1 MECSAVRFTR
11 HAFERLF
18 ERAIPPD
25 AVLRIVE
32 EGEAIASYP
41 EDLPFPSVLIL
52 GFEGGRPLHVVVARD
67 PQSGVCFVVTVYS
80 PDPDLWSDDFRTR
93 RGT

>member
-18 ERAIPPD
+18 DRAIPPD

-32 EGEAIASYP
+32 EGEVIASYP

-52 GFEGGRPLHVVVARD
+52 GFEGGRPLHVVVAKD
-67 PQSGVCFVVTVYS
+67 LQSGLCFVVTVYS